1 MKVKDLKKG
10 LLMVM
15 ALLALVLLPGSAGA
29 EENVINI
36 PVGIVEDI
44 STAHA
49 VRGSSSD
56 NFNSIYSFTLEK
68 PAIVRVSASENIY
81 EHAVLAGV
89 TAVVCKDQLGTSP
102 VVNGKMGW
110 VDAEGKEIMTWLE
123 AGTYYVLFKATYPDE
138 YLSKTPGTT
147 SIGICA
153 EYIDKTGNGNTSF
166 KKAAAV
172 NLNKEVEGFFSD
184 TNRKQYYK
192 FTLKSKSSVTIR
204 MTADKKD
211 GAGDNGKY
219 HGILCNSEYEEI
231 VNKEM
236 SKDGTSESI
245 TKTLN
250 KGTYYV
256 VMDASDSSWYYGKTE
271 LKVTAK
277 AVPADP
283 KVTSVKKN
291 TAAVKGTAVK
301 GATVYASYN
310 GETYSAKVNSKGSY
324 TIKTAKLVKGK
335 SVKVYAK
342 LNGLKSGTKTYKIK

>member
-1 MKVKDLKKG
+1 MKVKGFKK
-10 LLMVM
+10 LLMTAAVLFAFM
-15 ALLALVLLPGSAGA
+15 LVPGFGANA
-29 EENVINI
+29 EESSVKI
-36 PVGIVEDI
+36 PISVVEDI
-44 STAHA
+44 SVSA
-49 VRGSSSD
+49 VSRGSSS
-56 NFNSIYSFTLEK
+56 NVYETVYEFTIDK
-68 PAIVRVSASENIY
+68 QAIVKVSAAQSFY
-81 EHAVLAGV
+81 AYASSAGV
-89 TAVVCKDQLGTSP
+89 GVCISRDALGTAVV
-102 VVNGKMGW
+102 
-110 VDAEGKEIMTWLE
+110 VDGNIGAVYAEGKEALTWLE
-123 AGTYYVLFKATYPDE
+123 PGTYYIVFKVSNPD
-138 YLSKTPGTT
+138 YFKSDAGTT
-147 SIGICA
+147 SVGICA
-153 EYIDKTGNGNTSF
+153 EYISKTSEGNTSF
-166 KKAAAV
+166 KKAGSAG
-172 NLNKEVEGFFSD
+172 LNKEIDGFFSD
-184 TNRKQYYK
+184 TFRKQYYK

-211 GAGDNGKY
+211 GAGKNGKY
-219 HGILCNSEYEEI
+219 YGILCNSEYEEI

-310 GETYSAKVNSKGSY
+310 GKTYSAKVNSKGSF